1 MKPKKTKRR
10 IIIKR
15 KIAVTPEQIS
25 YKNINFL
32 SQFVTEQGSIV
43 PRAVTCVSLKDQ
55 RLIAR
60 EIKRARHLGLLQ
72 FTQTV

>member
-1 MKPKKTKRR
+1 MKPKKPKKR
-10 IIIKR
+10 IIVRR
-15 KIAVTPEQIS
+15 KIKATTEQIS

-32 SQFVTEQGSIV
+32 SQFVSEQGAIA
-43 PRAVTCVSLKDQ
+43 PRAATGISLKNQ
-55 RLIAR
+55 RLLAR